1 MISPHRQGGF
11 YYLSWETL
19 WGETRI
25 LPCREASRGRCDGTG
40 RTQRRGEK
48 GGDMTTRSTQAD
60 PENYKRQALKLC
72 EHSEL
77 CERKPPAARRRTQ
90 KNSRWAMKRRRDCN
104 GHRHIYGEGLCC
116 QYCLLW
122 FLAINA
128 TSAMAKAVCSAKAG
142 GLEFAA
148 TRHRNGLARWQT
160 VWRGMTDVNGNSWN
174 W

>member
-48 GGDMTTRSTQAD
+48 GGDMTTRSIQAD
-60 PENYKRQALKLC
+60 SENYKRQALKLS

-77 CERKPPAARRRTQ
+77 CERENHPQ
-90 KNSRWAMKRRRDCN
+90 
-104 GHRHIYGEGLCC
+104 H
-116 QYCLLW
+116 
-122 FLAINA
+122 
-128 TSAMAKAVCSAKAG
+128 AG
-142 GLEFAA
+142 GLRR
-148 TRHRNGLARWQT
+148 TRDGQRREAETVTAIDTSTGKGFVVNIVFSGSSQSTQQAQWQKRYVQPKRVAWNLPLRVTAMGLRDGKPFG
-160 VWRGMTDVNGNSWN
+160 VE
-174 W
+174 